1 MNYLTALA
9 CFLAACCGVAILR
22 HMRRRPFRP
31 EPMEFEEPPRVS
43 TRIFDGLGT
52 INHERETP

>member
-9 CFLAACCGVAILR
+9 CFLAACAGVAILR

-31 EPMEFEEPPRVS
+31 EPMEFNEPPPVR
-43 TRIFDGLGT
+43 TRIWSDS
-52 INHERETP
+52 INERETP

>member
-9 CFLAACCGVAILR
+9 CFLAACAGVAILR

-31 EPMEFEEPPRVS
+31 EPMEFNEPPVR
-43 TRIFDGLGT
+43 TRILDGIDA